1 MTSETLEEFLRRL
14 GDATPT
20 PGGGSAAAYGGAMAA
35 ALAGMVANLALG
47 KEGYEGVQL
56 EAREVVL
63 KSQALQRRLLELVT
77 LDADAYESVMLCYKM
92 PKAND
97 EERRKRKD
105 AIQHALKH
113 ATLVPLETM
122 ERAVET
128 LEIALIAAEKG
139 NRSAFTDAGAS
150 GFLAQACVRAAAL
163 NVRINLASIADSKFR
178 DESDQKMQSLIGR
191 SEILADRVSNSV
203 NARM

>member
-1 MTSETLEEFLRRL
+1 MMSETMEEFLRRL
-14 GDATPT
+14 ADATPV

-35 ALAGMVANLALG
+35 ALAGMVANLAIG

-56 EAREVVL
+56 EAREVFL

-77 LDADAYESVMLCYKM
+77 LDADAYESVTLCYKM
-92 PKAND
+92 PKTND
-97 EERRKRKD
+97 EERRKRKE

-128 LEIALIAAEKG
+128 LEIAVVAAEKG

-163 NVRINLASIADSKFR
+163 NVRINLASISDSKFR
-178 DESDQKMQSLIGR
+178 DESDEKMQSLVGR
-191 SEILADRVSNSV
+191 GDVLAEKVNNAV